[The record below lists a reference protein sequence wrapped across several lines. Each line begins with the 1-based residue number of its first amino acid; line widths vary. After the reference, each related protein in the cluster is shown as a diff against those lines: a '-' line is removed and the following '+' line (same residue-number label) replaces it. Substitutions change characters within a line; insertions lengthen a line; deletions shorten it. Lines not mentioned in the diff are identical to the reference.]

1 MCIRDRVSTQSTGYA
16 HRSDAGQGLRDPDRL
31 MGCRPSHDRNESDG
45 SEESTQRSPHH
56 HDRFGRSGS
65 IPGATDEDEDAVI
78 TESWTIPGLR
88 KVAAL
93 SGHVDK
99 ITCIACAAD
108 GSLLATGSRD
118 STVRVWRTDNW
129 KQHSVIAV
137 HEDAVHCVGFNPVDP
152 RYLLTGSGDTTVRV
166 HLLGENKTTM
176 RLTLRGHGQY
186 SEVRCS
192 LFSPQGDLIC
202 SCAEL
207 DVKLWKVVYTDGSL
221 TGAKILHRL
230 QGHTECVT
238 VAAFNPDGTQ
248 LASGSVDKT
257 VRIWS
262 IDPQD
267 SSAQLLACLEV
278 LGNNTS

>member
-152 RYLLTGSGDTTVRV
+152 RYLLTGSGDTTVRCEPRCV
-166 HLLGENKTTM
+166 MQTCGQGASPGGEQDHHEAD
-176 RLTLRGHGQY
+176 LEGSWPIQRG
-186 SEVRCS
+186 S
-192 LFSPQGDLIC
+192 LFSVLTSRRPDLLLRRARCQALEGGVHRWI
-202 SCAEL
+202 L
-207 DVKLWKVVYTDGSL
+207 DRRQDPAQTARAHGMC
-221 TGAKILHRL
+221 HR
-230 QGHTECVT
+230 
-238 VAAFNPDGTQ
+238 
-248 LASGSVDKT
+248 GSVQ
-257 VRIWS
+257 
-262 IDPQD
+262 P
-267 SSAQLLACLEV
+267 
-278 LGNNTS
+278 